1 MNTDIVIQ
9 LSLGGQD
16 LAAIRNLR
24 FEILRKPLSM
34 PTSGTLFPGDDEE
47 STIHVLA
54 WRHAEL
60 IGCAT
65 LLIDDSPDIQLRGMA
80 VAKEWQSHGVGQR
93 IVESAKD
100 IAIEKGKN
108 LWCNAR
114 RSAIGFYERQGWTQ
128 SGEFSE
134 VPIVGKHIVMNWT
147 RTLAN
152 IV

>member
-1 MNTDIVIQ
+1 MNSDIVIQ

-16 LAAIRNLR
+16 LADIRNLR

-34 PTSGTLFPGDDEE
+34 PISGSFFPGDENE

-54 WRHAEL
+54 LHHAEL
-60 IGCAT
+60 VGCAT
-65 LLIDDSPDIQLRGMA
+65 LLIDDSPGIQLRGMA
-80 VAKEWQSHGVGQR
+80 VAKKWQRHGVGQR
-93 IVESAKD
+93 IVESAEN

-114 RSAIGFYERQGWTQ
+114 FAAIGFYERHGWNQ
-128 SGEFSE
+128 SGEFFE
-134 VPIVGKHIVMNWT
+134 VPIVGKHIVMKWT
-147 RTLAN
+147 RTLVK

>member
-1 MNTDIVIQ
+1 MNSDIVIQ

-16 LAAIRNLR
+16 LADIRNLR

-34 PTSGTLFPGDDEE
+34 PTSGTLFPGDEEE
-47 STIHVLA
+47 STIHILA
-54 WRHAEL
+54 RRHAEL

-80 VAKEWQSHGVGQR
+80 VAKEWQSHGIGQR

-100 IAIEKGKN
+100 MAIQKGKD

-114 RSAIGFYERQGWTQ
+114 FSAIGFYERHGWNP
-128 SGEFSE
+128 SGEFFE
-134 VPIVGKHIVMNWT
+134 VPIVGKHIVMKWT
-147 RTLAN
+147 RTLVN

>member
-1 MNTDIVIQ
+1 MNSDIVIQ
-9 LSLGGQD
+9 LSTGGQD
-16 LAAIRNLR
+16 LADIWKLR

-34 PTSGTLFPGDDEE
+34 PTSGTLFPGDEHE

-80 VAKEWQSHGVGQR
+80 VAKEWQSRGIGQR
-93 IVESAKD
+93 IVESAKN

-114 RSAIGFYERQGWTQ
+114 FPAIGFYERQGWNQ
-128 SGEFSE
+128 SGDFFE
-134 VPIVGKHIVMNWT
+134 VPMIGKHIVMKWT
-147 RTLAN
+147 RTLVN
-152 IV
+152 SV